1 MSLSFLISLIAQPL
15 APVPIRCPR
24 SLGDLKGLRGVR
36 SWCSPALA
44 GPTWAETSWGVYAHD
59 DAFSVVAKIK
69 WRRTRRDEE
78 ALGIKKVASTSV
90 ESLEP
95 ILP

>member
-1 MSLSFLISLIAQPL
+1 
-15 APVPIRCPR
+15 
-24 SLGDLKGLRGVR
+24 
-36 SWCSPALA
+36 LA